1 MAVELYAFDERHLS
15 GDFDH
20 LLVLRLENNTI
31 VSLHNNVAG
40 SAGINHMDLVKRR
53 WTSRRHILSNVVIT
67 GDDAWLQSDTVR
79 RISFSIE
86 HAEELLRYSHKF
98 QAVVEAELGDV
109 LDTTLFV
116 LSAAGMTVKA
126 WYPASS
132 DLTFKRATHIT
143 VRYGIEFDEPR
154 DLTSY
159 MPEMLRLVQFVSAA
173 MGHRFTPSN
182 IHLSRLSDTEQL
194 AAVDAGTGY
203 REHKVHYIWASD
215 APKSNI
221 WIGNSFAHVRD
232 ETELAAFQDCL
243 KAWLERDSAWRSAAN
258 MMMGSLALQRVMSGD
273 RLMTACRWLENIPGA
288 DSEMAVSDD
297 DIDAIARV
305 ASAEAENRGHKDY
318 QSRIAGVIRS
328 QLKKESNS
336 ERFTRLHHSICHKF
350 GNDALEPDIITNLL
364 RAMQFRGRIA
374 HGDFEPDNE
383 AEYRSFAR
391 SVYVMEAMCYLLT
404 IRDLPMSLEGIQR
417 AKGQQIVANFR
428 QFSD

>member
-1 MAVELYAFDERHLS
+1 
-15 GDFDH
+15 
-20 LLVLRLENNTI
+20 
-31 VSLHNNVAG
+31 
-40 SAGINHMDLVKRR
+40 
-53 WTSRRHILSNVVIT
+53 
-67 GDDAWLQSDTVR
+67 
-79 RISFSIE
+79 
-86 HAEELLRYSHKF
+86 
-98 QAVVEAELGDV
+98 
-109 LDTTLFV
+109 
-116 LSAAGMTVKA
+116 
-126 WYPASS
+126 
-132 DLTFKRATHIT
+132 
-143 VRYGIEFDEPR
+143 
-154 DLTSY
+154 
-159 MPEMLRLVQFVSAA
+159 
-173 MGHRFTPSN
+173 
-182 IHLSRLSDTEQL
+182 
-194 AAVDAGTGY
+194 
-203 REHKVHYIWASD
+203 
-215 APKSNI
+215 
-221 WIGNSFAHVRD
+221 
-232 ETELAAFQDCL
+232 
-243 KAWLERDSAWRSAAN
+243 
-258 MMMGSLALQRVMSGD
+258 MSGD